1 MGSLPVPGRGRDFVE
16 IPTAAQAKEK
26 SEMYEKELIEQ
37 RKLTVLNL
45 ILNDIE
51 AGKFETIVSGG
62 IPKIIKEELISKGYK
77 IRSYNEEWDWGDVI
91 KWS

>member
-1 MGSLPVPGRGRDFVE
+1 MGKDRDFIE

-37 RKLTVLNL
+37 RKLTILNL

-51 AGKFETIVSGG
+51 AGNLK
-62 IPKIIKEELISKGYK
+62 LL
-77 IRSYNEEWDWGDVI
+77 
-91 KWS
+91 

>member
-26 SEMYEKELIEQ
+26 SEIYEKELIEQ
-37 RKLTVLNL
+37 RKLTILNL

-62 IPKIIKEELISKGYK
+62 IPKPIKEELISKGYK
-77 IRSYNEEWDWGDVI
+77 IRSYSEEFDYGDVI
-91 KWS
+91 LWN

>member
-1 MGSLPVPGRGRDFVE
+1 MGSLSVPGRDRDFVE

-26 SEMYEKELIEQ
+26 SEIYEKELIEQ
-37 RKLTVLNL
+37 KKLTVLNL

-62 IPKIIKEELISKGYK
+62 IPKPIKEELKLKGYK
-77 IRSYNEEWDWGDVI
+77 IKSYNEEWDWGDVI
-91 KWS
+91 IWS